1 MPRSHSDLSFWKGPP
16 RSFGGPFFV
25 LHTVSVLRPPCLAL
39 RASIVAA
46 LLREIRPVA
55 VAGGRV
61 SFCGVSLALA
71 GTRVSFSGSAPLPL
85 LGPCAFRRFC
95 PVGLVGSCGFA
106 CLLCGGAA
114 LLPSRWILTVV
125 ATPPVDSPDSRPSAN
140 RLSIP
145 GTPRWASSTR
155 ASLGACRSDLPVA
168 KTKISLFLQ
177 LFFDCG
183 SLSAPKRGKWTAK
196 QRILLRFCS
205 FIGIQGSRN
214 NPQSQKSCRKPGIFV
229 FSLPGTAS

>member
-106 CLLCGGAA
+106 CLLCGGACTFA
-114 LLPSRWILTVV
+114 LARGVNAFFVGFRS
-125 ATPPVDSPDSRPSAN
+125 
-140 RLSIP
+140 
-145 GTPRWASSTR
+145 
-155 ASLGACRSDLPVA
+155 CRSDLPVA

-183 SLSAPKRGKWTAK
+183 SLSAPKRRKWTAK

>member
-1 MPRSHSDLSFWKGPP
+1 MWGLSCPRWDSCEFLGFCPAAVARTLCLSQI
-16 RSFGGPFFV
+16 
-25 LHTVSVLRPPCLAL
+25 LPCWPCWLVWFCLLAL
-39 RASIVAA
+39 W
-46 LLREIRPVA
+46 
-55 VAGGRV
+55 
-61 SFCGVSLALA
+61 
-71 GTRVSFSGSAPLPL
+71 
-85 LGPCAFRRFC
+85 
-95 PVGLVGSCGFA
+95 
-106 CLLCGGAA
+106 GAA

>member
-25 LHTVSVLRPPCLAL
+25 LHTASVLRPPCLAL

-106 CLLCGGAA
+106 CLLCGGACTFA
-114 LLPSRWILTVV
+114 LARGVNAFFVGFRS
-125 ATPPVDSPDSRPSAN
+125 
-140 RLSIP
+140 
-145 GTPRWASSTR
+145 
-155 ASLGACRSDLPVA
+155 CRSDLPVA

-177 LFFDCG
+177 LFAIADPCLPLKGGNGPLNKEYCCAFAVLLAFKGLATIRNRKKLQKTRNFCFQSPGDG
-183 SLSAPKRGKWTAK
+183 FLAVLWVGQFGRGT
-196 QRILLRFCS
+196 RIVGKFNKVGL
-205 FIGIQGSRN
+205 
-214 NPQSQKSCRKPGIFV
+214 
-229 FSLPGTAS
+229 